1 MLPNRGQQAATKVME
16 RIRARVPFPLLGVDS
31 DNDPA
36 FIRAHLFRY
45 CEEKKLEF
53 SRCWPYHKN
62 DQAHVGEMLD
72 SGTEAHRLRS
82 LRIQRGPGSSG
93 HLRELAAIFELL
105 SAPIRK
111 LVEKKRV
118 GGKVRKK
125 YDQAKTQYVR
135 VLAFPDLEEKEKERL
150 RKVYQTLTP
159 VELRRRVEKNLT
171 KLRRL
176 HG

>member
-1 MLPNRGQQAATKVME
+1 MRNAGQQ
-16 RIRARVPFPLLGVDS
+16 
-31 DNDPA
+31 
-36 FIRAHLFRY
+36 
-45 CEEKKLEF
+45 C
-53 SRCWPYHKN
+53 
-62 DQAHVGEMLD
+62 
-72 SGTEAHRLRS
+72 
-82 LRIQRGPGSSG
+82 GSSSATIATNPK
-93 HLRELAAIFELL
+93 RPRIFRAIYANWWLYLNFFQ
-105 SAPIRK
+105 PIRK

-118 GGKVRKK
+118 GGKMRKK

-150 RKVYQTLTP
+150 RKVYQTLAP

>member
-1 MLPNRGQQAATKVME
+1 LNFFQ
-16 RIRARVPFPLLGVDS
+16 
-31 DNDPA
+31 
-36 FIRAHLFRY
+36 
-45 CEEKKLEF
+45 
-53 SRCWPYHKN
+53 
-62 DQAHVGEMLD
+62 
-72 SGTEAHRLRS
+72 
-82 LRIQRGPGSSG
+82 
-93 HLRELAAIFELL
+93 
-105 SAPIRK
+105 PIRK

-118 GGKVRKK
+118 GGKMRKK

-150 RKVYQTLTP
+150 RKVYQTLAP